1 MTVLFLFLLQ
11 LSPAVVAQDFGRFS
25 PGIKWYQVDAPQV
38 RVIFPKGLEMQA
50 GRVANNITH
59 LELNARS
66 GIGSRTR
73 KLDLIL
79 NNQGIISNGYVT
91 LSPFRSEFYTTPMQD
106 GFSLGTK
113 PWLDL
118 LSVHEYR
125 HALQYSNMNQG
136 YTRLAHWLFGDTG
149 WGTMMTI
156 TTPGWFFEG
165 DAVAAETALTDQ
177 GRGRMPSF
185 LQQSKSVLLND
196 KTYSYMKARNGFPAR
211 PGS

>member
-1 MTVLFLFLLQ
+1 
-11 LSPAVVAQDFGRFS
+11 
-25 PGIKWYQVDAPQV
+25 
-38 RVIFPKGLEMQA
+38 
-50 GRVANNITH
+50 
-59 LELNARS
+59 
-66 GIGSRTR
+66 
-73 KLDLIL
+73 LDLIL

-185 LQQSKSVLLND
+185 LQQSKSILLND
-196 KTYSYMKARNGFPAR
+196 REYSYMKARNGSLRDRVPDEYELGYLLCSFGREITATTCGLRSSGR
-211 PGS
+211 P